1 MDNYY
6 YEGKRNAVFLGEQVV
21 KYHRT
26 LTTYL
31 GVLQDCG
38 FLLNRVAEPMPPA
51 SMVDTVPGMRDEM
64 RRPMMLIVAAEK
76 R

>member
-1 MDNYY
+1 M
-6 YEGKRNAVFLGEQVV
+6 FLGEQVV
-21 KYHRT
+21 MYHST

-31 GVLQDCG
+31 EVLQDCG